1 MKQLYFIPL
10 YFSLFFIS
18 CKKDTTPAL
27 ILSFTFDA
35 TLPRLDN
42 TGAPAAIAPD
52 NAAQSPSF
60 KQLGVHYIELTPDKF
75 TPAGKGLVLYKTAE
89 VTTGGDLAIDFDK
102 QTIIDPINNTLA
114 IPQSVLK
121 AGNYQYIRISL
132 GYQRYDIIGLADVS
146 TPGLSG
152 KFELPLNV
160 ASFVG
165 FNTYI
170 NKHTIKDSTVAVA
183 ANRKQGF
190 WLGELHYVH
199 PLFQVHQVLSGQ
211 NPATTVVN
219 PLFAT
224 SPIPNGSCLVTADF
238 SGSTLAIPASLTAD
252 LKVNIGI
259 SINQSFEW
267 KDTIKN
273 GKWDIYPVQE
283 PVVDMGIRGMTAK
296 ILN

>member
-1 MKQLYFIPL
+1 MKA
-10 YFSLFFIS
+10 SLFSFLFFSVFFVS
-18 CKKDTTPAL
+18 CKKETTPAL
-27 ILSFTFDA
+27 VLSFNFDT

-42 TGAPAAIAPD
+42 TGAPAAMSLA

-60 KQLGVHYIELTPDKF
+60 KQLGVHYIELAPDKF
-75 TPAGKGLVLYKTAE
+75 TPVGKGLILYKTDE
-89 VTTGGDLAIDFDK
+89 VTIGGDLAIDFDK
-102 QTIIDPINNTLA
+102 ETIIDTVNNTIT

-132 GYQRYDIIGLADVS
+132 GYQRYDVIGLADIN
-146 TPGLSG
+146 TPELSG
-152 KFELPLNV
+152 KFDLPLNI

-170 NKHTIKDSTVAVA
+170 TKHKVKDSTITIA
-183 ANRKQGF
+183 ANKKQGF

-199 PLFQVHQVLSGQ
+199 PAFQIHKVLSGQ

-224 SPIPNGSCLVTADF
+224 SPIPNGSCLVTSDF
-238 SGSTLAIPASLTAD
+238 SGSSLTIPASLTAD
-252 LKVNIGI
+252 LKVKIGI

-267 KDTIKN
+267 KDDIKN
-273 GKWDIYPVQE
+273 GKWDIFPVQE
-283 PVVDMGIRGMTAK
+283 PVVDMGIRGMTAT